1 MLKTPL
7 GRYRLLAY
15 IVGVGLVV
23 LVFIGVP
30 LKYGLSFGYI
40 AQYVGM
46 VHGFLY
52 IVYCIACL
60 ELVLRYRL
68 HPVRLLLMAASGFVP
83 FLAFVMEHKTV
94 AYLQAREA
102 AATATAAAAAAAT
115 PSADVSPSL
124 D

>member
-30 LKYGLSFGYI
+30 LRYGLDFPYI
-40 AQYVGM
+40 AKYVGM
-46 VHGFLY
+46 LHGFLY
-52 IVYCIACL
+52 IVYCLACL

-68 HPVRLLLMAASGFVP
+68 HIVRLLLMAAAGFVP
-83 FLAFVMEHKTV
+83 FLSFVMERKTTQL
-94 AYLQAREA
+94 LQAREA
-102 AATATAAAAAAAT
+102 AERVQ
-115 PSADVSPSL
+115 PSGLSASAK
-124 D
+124 

>member
-30 LKYGLSFGYI
+30 LRYGLDFPYI
-40 AQYVGM
+40 AKYVGM
-46 VHGFLY
+46 LHGFLY
-52 IVYCIACL
+52 IVYCLACL

-68 HPVRLLLMAASGFVP
+68 HIVRLLLMAAAGFVP
-83 FLAFVMEHKTV
+83 FLSFVMERKTTQL
-94 AYLQAREA
+94 LQAREA
-102 AATATAAAAAAAT
+102 AERVQSSGL
-115 PSADVSPSL
+115 SASAK
-124 D
+124 

>member
-30 LKYGLSFGYI
+30 LKYGLDFGYI

-46 VHGFLY
+46 LHGFLY

-68 HPVRLLLMAASGFVP
+68 HPLRLLLMAASGFVP

-94 AYLQAREA
+94 AYLKARES
-102 AATATAAAAAAAT
+102 AAAAAAAT
-115 PSADVSPSL
+115 AAPPTDVSASL

>member
-30 LKYGLSFGYI
+30 LRYGLDFPYI
-40 AQYVGM
+40 AKYVGM
-46 VHGFLY
+46 LHGFLY
-52 IVYCIACL
+52 IVYCLACL

-68 HPVRLLLMAASGFVP
+68 HIVRLLLMAAAGFVP
-83 FLAFVMEHKTV
+83 FLSFVMERKTTQL
-94 AYLQAREA
+94 LQARA
-102 AATATAAAAAAAT
+102 AAERMQ
-115 PSADVSPSL
+115 PSGLSASAK
-124 D
+124 